1 MSYKYFVLSTD
12 EGHYFGKAAVCLQL
26 SKCLV
31 PLEHD
36 CMFFGL
42 VTLNKKSSQFITIS
56 KFPEYC
62 LFLELNDFYIRY
74 HTFYGCHILFL
85 IHFICISYT
94 SVYLSKIFQE

>member
-1 MSYKYFVLSTD
+1 MT
-12 EGHYFGKAAVCLQL
+12 VCILVSHPQL
-26 SKCLV
+26 
-31 PLEHD
+31 
-36 CMFFGL
+36 
-42 VTLNKKSSQFITIS
+42 KSSQFITIS

-94 SVYLSKIFQE
+94 SVYLRFFQEYEGCQLSREPEREDIMLAPQNFVCM